1 MPELRVLALIG
12 TQTEK
17 KSVLTRAVEKPEQER
32 GSALGRGKVEGLH
45 FSTGPTENSSFEQDL
60 RERRASS
67 DESMVECYCWSLRL
81 SPTGSC
87 PQLVVLFW
95 EVVEP

>member
-1 MPELRVLALIG
+1 MALIG

-45 FSTGPTENSSFEQDL
+45 FSTGPTENSSFE
-60 RERRASS
+60 
-67 DESMVECYCWSLRL
+67 
-81 SPTGSC
+81 
-87 PQLVVLFW
+87 
-95 EVVEP
+95 